1 MLSCFFCSNSIDVE
15 DRTVSDEHPETGQ
28 RTLKKQFSIDQP
40 AKRFD
45 AGGHLKLPKISTI
58 PATPTKT
65 LAAAIGSSTSTDESK
80 DERNIPIISTNTV
93 QDEIAKLSSNISNQR
108 ADEEKGS
115 DPPPNETMC

>member
-1 MLSCFFCSNSIDVE
+1 MLD
-15 DRTVSDEHPETGQ
+15 DQPETGH
-28 RTLKKQFSIDQP
+28 RLLKKQYSIDQP

-45 AGGHLKLPKISTI
+45 TGDNLKLPKISTT
-58 PATPTKT
+58 PATPAKT

-93 QDEIAKLSSNISNQR
+93 QDEIAKLSSNISNQN
-108 ADEEKGS
+108 ADAEKSS